1 MNKLSITDVSIVIP
15 FLDEAESLPELYEQ
29 IMEVVLKSAWSYEII
44 FVDDGSHDDGWDFVR
59 SISKTN
65 PFIKGI
71 KFTRNYGKSQALH
84 VGFELAKG
92 EVVFTMDAD
101 LQDNPHE
108 LPVLYNKLINENL
121 DIVSGWKKIR
131 HDPLFGKTIPS
142 KFFNWTARR
151 FSGIPLNDFNCGLK
165 AYKREVIKAI
175 HVHGEMHRYIPL
187 LAKHAGYSA
196 IGEQVVVHSRRK
208 YGKTKFG
215 LDRFVKGFLDLIS
228 LVFVQRFGKR
238 PMHFFGLIGSLML
251 LTGFCFAIYLGIDKL
266 YLETEGRLIT
276 ERPEFYISLTTMI
289 LGSQFFLAGFL
300 AELIMRSKQKAPN
313 YTVREKI

>member
-1 MNKLSITDVSIVIP
+1 VNKLSITDVSIVIP

-84 VGFELAKG
+84 VGFELAQG

-165 AYKREVIKAI
+165 AYKREVVKAI

-208 YGKTKFG
+208 YGETKFG